1 MVIHNRQFIQSSK
14 EKIFQRTGNEKL
26 ARMYEKCMINTL
38 DTTIKIREDGAT
50 FIVTG
55 DIPAMWLRD
64 SVCQIRPFLYFA
76 KEHVEIQEMLVGL
89 LREQERLIAIDPYAN
104 AFNETA
110 NGAGHQNDLTEML
123 PEVWERKYEIDS
135 LCYPLQ
141 LAYFIWKFAGQTEQF
156 DNAYLKMIR
165 CVLKVWQTELRHE
178 TDSPYTFERLDCVAT
193 DTLVRSGKGNETAY
207 TGLLW
212 SGFRPSDD
220 ACQYGY
226 LIPANL
232 FAIRVLAYTEEI
244 LTTFF
249 AKEKELL
256 GKVSELRQTIEAAIE
271 RYAIYEHAEFG
282 EIYAYEVDGL
292 GNQLLMDDAN
302 VPSLLALP
310 FLGIADADS
319 VRYSQTRRFLLS
331 QENPF
336 YQEGK
341 YALGIGSPHTPLGY
355 IWPIALSIQGLTAT
369 ERAEKEQMMSYL
381 LATDAGTEMIH
392 ESFDPDQPENF
403 TREWF
408 SWANMMF
415 CELALDLGG
424 YKLDLG
430 KPVYC

>member
-1 MVIHNRQFIQSSK
+1 MVIQNRQFIQSSR
-14 EKIFQRTGNEKL
+14 ERIFQKTGNEKL
-26 ARMYEKCMINTL
+26 AHMYEKCMTNTL
-38 DTTIKIREDGAT
+38 DTTIKYREDGAT

-76 KEHVEIQEMLVGL
+76 KENEEIQQMLIGL
-89 LREQERLIAIDPYAN
+89 LREQERMIAIDPYAN

-110 NGAGHQNDLTEML
+110 SGAGHQNDLTEML
-123 PEVWERKYEIDS
+123 PEIWERKYEIDS

-141 LAYFIWKFAGQTEQF
+141 LAYFIWKFADQTAQF
-156 DNAYLKMIR
+156 DNAYLKMIH
-165 CVLKVWQTELRHE
+165 CVLDVWQTELRHE
-178 TDSPYTFERLDCVAT
+178 TDSPYRFERLDCATT
-193 DTLVRSGKGNETAY
+193 DTLPRSGKGNETAY

-220 ACQYGY
+220 ACEYGY
-226 LIPANL
+226 LIPSNL

-244 LTTFF
+244 LATFF
-249 AKEKELL
+249 AEEIELL
-256 GKVSELRQTIEAAIE
+256 AEVTTLRQTIEAAIE
-271 RYAIYEHAEFG
+271 QHAIYNHAEFG

-319 VRYSQTRRFLLS
+319 ARYKQTRRFLLS

-336 YQEGK
+336 YQEGE
-341 YALGIGSPHTPLGY
+341 YAAGIGSPHTPLGY

-369 ERAEKEQMMSYL
+369 EQTEKEQMMRYL

-392 ESFDPDQPENF
+392 ESFDPNQPENF

-430 KPVYC
+430 QPVYR